1 MDELL
6 EWTTSLNYEDY
17 VTSWKQMGTSSQSE
31 SIADKRRFL
40 TAELAENI
48 GVTNEV
54 PSPSPRA
61 HTNTAQD
68 HKIPSELERIPT

>member
-1 MDELL
+1 
-6 EWTTSLNYEDY
+6 
-17 VTSWKQMGTSSQSE
+17 MGTSSQSE